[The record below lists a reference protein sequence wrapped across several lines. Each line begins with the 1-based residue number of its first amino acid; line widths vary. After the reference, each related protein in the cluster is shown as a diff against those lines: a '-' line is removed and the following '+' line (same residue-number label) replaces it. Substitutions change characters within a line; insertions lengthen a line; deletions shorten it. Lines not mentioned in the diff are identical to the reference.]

1 MQGAQKPYHPE
12 NIAPVS
18 PFNQGQ
24 NKSYSQVSE
33 DNIENDV
40 NAICRN
46 INKII
51 QKPEQMSEK
60 VFSLNVN
67 ANAQQQAAPRQY
79 VQPQAAK
86 PADYSA
92 VIINQFQKYFAERR
106 KQNPQL
112 DSSIRG
118 LAETAVINE
127 IVPVLQQWL
136 NETLPLIV
144 REEIK
149 RVMAKASKPVNR
161 KLMLSFQIFLNT
173 ALSKNKRICSN
184 FMINRKI
191 Y

>member
-1 MQGAQKPYHPE
+1 MADQDAKEIPMNEVLASIRNVMQGAQKPYHPVQE
-12 NIAPVS
+12 NIEPVS
-18 PFNQGQ
+18 PFNRGQ
-24 NKSYSQVSE
+24 NKPSSQLSE

-67 ANAQQQAAPRQY
+67 ANTQQQAAPRQY

-86 PADYSA
+86 PTDYSA

-149 RVMAKASKPVNR
+149 RVMAKAGIR
-161 KLMLSFQIFLNT
+161 
-173 ALSKNKRICSN
+173 
-184 FMINRKI
+184 
-191 Y
+191 

>member
-1 MQGAQKPYHPE
+1 MADQDVKEIPMNEVLASIRNVMQGAQKPYHPE

-67 ANAQQQAAPRQY
+67 TNAQQQAAPRQY
-79 VQPQAAK
+79 AQPQPQAAK

-112 DSSIRG
+112 DSSIRE

-149 RVMAKASKPVNR
+149 RVMAKAGIR
-161 KLMLSFQIFLNT
+161 
-173 ALSKNKRICSN
+173 
-184 FMINRKI
+184 
-191 Y
+191 

>member
-1 MQGAQKPYHPE
+1 MAEQDAKEIPMNEVLASIRNIMRDNQKPYHPAFDKNE
-12 NIAPVS
+12 MTS
-18 PFNQGQ
+18 PFNRPAEK
-24 NKSYSQVSE
+24 KSAQFSSATE
-33 DNIENDV
+33 ENIENDV

-67 ANAQQQAAPRQY
+67 ANAQQQATPRQY

-92 VIINQFQKYFAERR
+92 VIINQFQKYVAERR

-136 NETLPLIV
+136 NESLPLIV

-149 RVMAKASKPVNR
+149 RVMAKAGPR
-161 KLMLSFQIFLNT
+161 
-173 ALSKNKRICSN
+173 
-184 FMINRKI
+184 
-191 Y
+191 